1 MDDRALSEE
10 AEDCRRKAL
19 SYLGRPEA
27 PFLIRLAGEFERIG
41 QERQM
46 RSGEADGASPGLK
59 SAMGGKRT
67 LGQLLAAAASCA
79 VICNSSSA
87 R

>member
-1 MDDRALSEE
+1 LDSASLREE

-27 PFLIRLAGEFERIG
+27 TFLIHVAREFDKLAEQSVSRGYAERKGIG
-41 QERQM
+41 IR
-46 RSGEADGASPGLK
+46 
-59 SAMGGKRT
+59 
-67 LGQLLAAAASCA
+67 AA
-79 VICNSSSA
+79 